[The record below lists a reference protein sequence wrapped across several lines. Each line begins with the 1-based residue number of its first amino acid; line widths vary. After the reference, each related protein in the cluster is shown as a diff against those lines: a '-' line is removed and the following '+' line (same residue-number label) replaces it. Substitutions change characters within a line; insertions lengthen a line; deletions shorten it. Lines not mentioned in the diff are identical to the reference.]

1 MSKEIKI
8 VKFKEKSDCKY
19 SKLQLLRIRKLFFLF
34 SLKSFVF
41 KKKILHRFSFFLNV
55 EERL

>member
-41 KKKILHRFSFFLNV
+41 KKKDFTSFFFFFK
-55 EERL
+55 R